1 MLARDLISI
10 DIPPL
15 TINDDGKKALEWM
28 DEFKVSHLPV
38 IDKTNYI
45 GLVSDTEIIDFV
57 GTTEQLQKFRKTLGK
72 PFIFEYQHAYEA
84 LKLYDILK
92 ITLIPVLDER
102 ERYMGVITQ
111 QKLLSYFSEMTDAKD
126 PGSLIVLELN
136 LMDYSLSQI
145 AQIAESNGARILSLF
160 LSPRP
165 DSTELEVTLKIN
177 LQDASAVL
185 QTLERYGYTV
195 RESFT
200 QGNSKKDL
208 QERYDSLMHYLNI

>member
-1 MLARDLISI
+1 MLARDLISM

-15 TINDDGKKALEWM
+15 NIHDDGKKALEWM
-28 DEFKVSHLPV
+28 DEFKVSHLPI

-57 GTTEQLQKFRKTLGK
+57 SPTEQVGKLKKTLGK

-84 LKLYDILK
+84 LKLYAMLK

-111 QKLLSYFSEMTDAKD
+111 HQLLNYFVEMTDAKD
-126 PGSLIVLELN
+126 PGSLIILELHQ
-136 LMDYSLSQI
+136 MDYSLSQI
-145 AQIAESNGARILSLF
+145 AQIAESNGARVLSLF
-160 LSPRP
+160 LTPQR
-165 DSTELEVTLKIN
+165 DSTQLDVTLKIN

-185 QTLERYGYTV
+185 QTLERYGYNV
-195 RESFT
+195 RASFT

-208 QERYDSLMHYLNI
+208 KDRYDSLMHYLNV

>member
-1 MLARDLISI
+1 MLARDLIST

-15 TINDDGKKALEWM
+15 TVNDNGKRALEWM

-38 IDKTNYI
+38 IDKTTYVGI
-45 GLVSDTEIIDFV
+45 ISDTEIIDFV
-57 GTTEQLQKFRKTLGK
+57 SSEENIGKIRRTLGK
-72 PFIFEYQHAYEA
+72 PFVFEYQHAYDV
-84 LKLYDILK
+84 LKLYEMVK
-92 ITLIPVLDER
+92 ISLIPVLDEK

-126 PGSLIVLELN
+126 PGSLIVLELHQ
-136 LMDYSLSQI
+136 MDYSLSQI

-160 LSPRP
+160 LTPHP

-185 QTLERYGYTV
+185 QTLERYGYHV

-200 QGNSKKDL
+200 QGNSKKNLKD
-208 QERYDSLMHYLNI
+208 RYDSLMHYLNI

>member
-15 TINDDGKKALEWM
+15 TVNDDGKKALEWM

-45 GLVSDTEIIDFV
+45 GIISDTEIIDLV
-57 GTTEQLQKFRKTLGK
+57 GPSETLNKVRKSLGK
-72 PFIFEYQHAYEA
+72 PFVFEYQHAYEA

-102 ERYMGVITQ
+102 ERFMGVITQ
-111 QKLLSYFSEMTDAKD
+111 QNLLSYCSEMTDAKD

-136 LMDYSLSQI
+136 QMDYSLSQI

-160 LSPRP
+160 LTPRY

-177 LQDASAVL
+177 LQDVSAVL
-185 QTLERYGYTV
+185 QTLERYGYKV
-195 RESFT
+195 QASFT
-200 QGNSKKDL
+200 QGDSKKNL
-208 QERYDSLMHYLNI
+208 KERYDSLMHYLNI

>member
-15 TINDDGKKALEWM
+15 TVNDDGEKALKWM

-45 GLVSDTEIIDFV
+45 GIVSDTEIIDLV
-57 GTTEQLQKFRKTLGK
+57 SPLEHLSKLRKTLGK
-72 PFIFEYQHAYEA
+72 PFVFEYQHAYEA
-84 LKLYDILK
+84 LKLYDLLK
-92 ITLIPVLDER
+92 ITLIPVLDEK
-102 ERYMGVITQ
+102 ERYIGVITQ

-126 PGSLIVLELN
+126 PGSLIVLEL
-136 LMDYSLSQI
+136 LEKDYSLSQI
-145 AQIAESNGARILSLF
+145 AQIAEGNGARVLSLF
-160 LSPRP
+160 ITPHR
-165 DSTELEVTLKIN
+165 DSTGLDVTLKIN
-177 LQDASAVL
+177 LADASAVL

-195 RESFT
+195 RESYT

-208 QERYDSLMHYLNI
+208 KDRYDSLMHYLNI

>member
-1 MLARDLISI
+1 MLTRDLISV

-15 TINDDGKKALEWM
+15 NIHDDGKKALEWM

-45 GLVSDTEIIDFV
+45 GLVSDTEIIDLV
-57 GTTEQLQKFRKTLGK
+57 APAEQLSKLRKTLGK
-72 PFIFEYQHAYEA
+72 PFVFEYQHAYEA
-84 LKLYDILK
+84 LKLYAMLQ

-111 QKLLSYFSEMTDAKD
+111 QHLLNYFSEMADVKD
-126 PGSLIVLELN
+126 PGSLIILELHQT
-136 LMDYSLSQI
+136 DYSLSQI

-160 LSPRP
+160 ITPHR
-165 DSTELEVTLKIN
+165 DSTELDVTIKIN

-195 RESFT
+195 RASFT
-200 QGNSKKDL
+200 QGHSQKNLRD
-208 QERYDSLMHYLNI
+208 RYDALMHYLNI

>member
-1 MLARDLISI
+1 MLARDLISM

-15 TINDDGKKALEWM
+15 TIHDDGKRALEWM
-28 DEFKVSHLPV
+28 DEFKVSHLPI

-45 GLVSDTEIIDFV
+45 GLVSDTEIIDLV
-57 GTTEQLQKFRKTLGK
+57 ASTEHLGKLRKTLGK

-84 LKLYDILK
+84 LKLYAMLK

-111 QKLLSYFSEMTDAKD
+111 QQLLNYFAEMTDAVD
-126 PGSLIVLELN
+126 PGSLIVLELHEK
-136 LMDYSLSQI
+136 DYSLSQI
-145 AQIAESNGARILSLF
+145 AQIAESNGARVLSLF
-160 LSPRP
+160 LTPHH
-165 DSTELEVTLKIN
+165 DSTELDVTLKIN

-195 RESFT
+195 RASFT

-208 QERYDSLMHYLNI
+208 KDRYDSLMHYLNI

>member
-1 MLARDLISI
+1 MFARDLISI

-15 TINDDGKKALEWM
+15 TIYDEGQKALDWM

-38 IDKTNYI
+38 IEKTNYI
-45 GLVSDTEIIDFV
+45 GLVSDTEIIDLV
-57 GTTEQLQKFRKTLGK
+57 GPAEQINKIRKSLGK
-72 PFIFEYQHAYEA
+72 PFVFEYQHAYEA
-84 LKLYDILK
+84 LKMYDMLK

-102 ERYMGVITQ
+102 ERFIGVITQ
-111 QKLLSYFSEMTDAKD
+111 QSLLNYFSEMTDAKD

-136 LMDYSLSQI
+136 QLDYSLSQI

-160 LSPRP
+160 LTPQP

-185 QTLERYGYTV
+185 QTLERYGYRV
-195 RESFT
+195 RASFT

-208 QERYDSLMHYLNI
+208 KDRYDSLMHYLNI